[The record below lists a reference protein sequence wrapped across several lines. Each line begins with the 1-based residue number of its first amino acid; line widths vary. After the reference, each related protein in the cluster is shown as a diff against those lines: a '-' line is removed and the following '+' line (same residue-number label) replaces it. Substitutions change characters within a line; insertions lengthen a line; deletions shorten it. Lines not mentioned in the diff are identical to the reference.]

1 MKNIGLI
8 IIDVLRDFIYDI
20 NSPSESTQVSTYFM
34 QWSDEF
40 QVHTCT
46 ILHQNKG
53 DNNERGHIGSEFINK
68 AKMVILVEKSYED
81 KNVSVISV
89 SAIRDKEFEPF
100 GFCINVFVLPEIVVN
115 K

>member
-1 MKNIGLI
+1 MI

-68 AKMVILVEKSYED
+68 AKMVIHSIIIIDMVQERYLSIVSKFMFLRP
-81 KNVSVISV
+81 KNPLPPTGS
-89 SAIRDKEFEPF
+89 KEHPD
-100 GFCINVFVLPEIVVN
+100 GLMI
-115 K
+115 